1 MISMAK
7 MSDEEIKKTIRFFK
21 ILFQIN
27 RRINSNFSASQI
39 REVENK
45 NKNEP
50 ANPYRSKRNSRIS

>member
-45 NKNEP
+45 NKNGS
-50 ANPYRSKRNSRIS
+50 ANLHRCKRNSSIS

>member
-1 MISMAK
+1 MAK

-39 REVENK
+39 REVGNK
-45 NKNEP
+45 PKNEP
-50 ANPYRSKRNSRIS
+50 TKLHRNKRNR